1 MKNNLKFGD
10 VSMIAKEIGCSTT
23 TVQLALDGKID
34 TLTAKIVRDYAEI
47 VIRQRDERI
56 KQLEE
61 TIKPMYHV
69 RRNNK

>member
-23 TVQLALDGKID
+23 TVQLALDGRID

-61 TIKPMYHV
+61 IIKPMYHV

>member
-23 TVQLALDGKID
+23 TVQLSLDGRID

-61 TIKPMYHV
+61 TIKPTYHV

>member
-23 TVQLALDGKID
+23 TVQLALDGRID